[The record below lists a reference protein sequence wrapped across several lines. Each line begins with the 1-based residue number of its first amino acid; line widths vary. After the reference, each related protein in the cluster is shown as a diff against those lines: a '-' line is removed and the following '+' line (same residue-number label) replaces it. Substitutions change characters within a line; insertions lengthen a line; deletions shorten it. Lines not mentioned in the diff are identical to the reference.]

1 MTSLPL
7 LREVT
12 SRCERS
18 NLRWWETRFWAREEI
33 QVRSQTHSSPPSP
46 SAAERFNMPYTYG
59 NRLRYSGQYV
69 LLAAVAVGRA
79 TVTKEGRSYVYSIKG

>member
-1 MTSLPL
+1 VLRSLSQGHKPDCTPAIWLDGQRGNPDGRTSQ
-7 LREVT
+7 
-12 SRCERS
+12 
-18 NLRWWETRFWAREEI
+18 N
-33 QVRSQTHSSPPSP
+33 
-46 SAAERFNMPYTYG
+46 AAERFNMPYTYG